1 MAASSIR
8 FVGGRYG
15 VPNGTLSALLRAG
28 IDKSSWPNTNLSSV
42 CQPQIIYSCHVAFPP
57 DRGSTQPGAVSVS
70 SDGIIDGCYP
80 NLSIYQA
87 KSLAETLNRD
97 LTDLGPDIALSPG
110 LIDVH
115 CHISELGRD
124 WEGYSTATRAAAAGG
139 ITTLMGMPLNSI
151 PATTSTDALVRE
163 VAAASNDGTT
173 LMADVGLWGGAVP
186 ANVTDSAALS
196 GLLDGGVFGLKAFL
210 APLPPGAGYDAVDP
224 VQLAAAAR
232 ICGDRK
238 KPLLVH
244 SELMTE
250 DQVAVAVQKAY
261 SGTKNGHTAHLA
273 SRPAQW
279 ERDAVR
285 TVCELADICHMHVV
299 HLSDSGCL
307 DLIAEAKDRIAK
319 GRGRVGG
326 GRGALTVETCP
337 HYLLFHSE
345 AVPESDTRY
354 KCFPPIRG
362 QENQLDLWGRGMTT
376 SADGPPLIDMVASD
390 HSPCPPDLR
399 CADDANMR
407 DAWGGLSG
415 LQYQLPATSTAF
427 QRARAG
433 ADGGDGDLLVGCV
446 AEWWSRAPSQ
456 LVPGLSSIKGEIAVG
471 RQADLCAWDPTFVGR
486 PSDRVAEHHR
496 WPGGGVYADMELRG
510 RVAGTWLRGVR
521 VYDGERDAFVA
532 DDDGAGSLM
541 LSCR

>member
-186 ANVTDSAALS
+186 ANATDSAALS

-232 ICGDRK
+232 VDK
-238 KPLLVH
+238 
-244 SELMTE
+244 
-250 DQVAVAVQKAY
+250 
-261 SGTKNGHTAHLA
+261 
-273 SRPAQW
+273 
-279 ERDAVR
+279 VR
-285 TVCELADICHMHVV
+285 
-299 HLSDSGCL
+299 
-307 DLIAEAKDRIAK
+307 
-319 GRGRVGG
+319 RVP
-326 GRGALTVETCP
+326 TPT
-337 HYLLFHSE
+337 
-345 AVPESDTRY
+345 
-354 KCFPPIRG
+354 
-362 QENQLDLWGRGMTT
+362 
-376 SADGPPLIDMVASD
+376 
-390 HSPCPPDLR
+390 LR
-399 CADDANMR
+399 CCAEC
-407 DAWGGLSG
+407 
-415 LQYQLPATSTAF
+415 Y
-427 QRARAG
+427 
-433 ADGGDGDLLVGCV
+433 LV
-446 AEWWSRAPSQ
+446 
-456 LVPGLSSIKGEIAVG
+456 
-471 RQADLCAWDPTFVGR
+471 
-486 PSDRVAEHHR
+486 
-496 WPGGGVYADMELRG
+496 
-510 RVAGTWLRGVR
+510 
-521 VYDGERDAFVA
+521 
-532 DDDGAGSLM
+532 
-541 LSCR
+541 

>member
-173 LMADVGLWGGAVP
+173 LMADVGLWGGLFRPMQQTLRRCRDYWMEVYSVSRHSLP
-186 ANVTDSAALS
+186 L
-196 GLLDGGVFGLKAFL
+196 FRL
-210 APLPPGAGYDAVDP
+210 APDTTLSILSSLQPRRGF
-224 VQLAAAAR
+224 AA
-232 ICGDRK
+232 I
-238 KPLLVH
+238 
-244 SELMTE
+244 
-250 DQVAVAVQKAY
+250 
-261 SGTKNGHTAHLA
+261 
-273 SRPAQW
+273 
-279 ERDAVR
+279 ER
-285 TVCELADICHMHVV
+285 
-299 HLSDSGCL
+299 
-307 DLIAEAKDRIAK
+307 
-319 GRGRVGG
+319 
-326 GRGALTVETCP
+326 
-337 HYLLFHSE
+337 
-345 AVPESDTRY
+345 
-354 KCFPPIRG
+354 
-362 QENQLDLWGRGMTT
+362 
-376 SADGPPLIDMVASD
+376 
-390 HSPCPPDLR
+390 SPC
-399 CADDANMR
+399 
-407 DAWGGLSG
+407 
-415 LQYQLPATSTAF
+415 
-427 QRARAG
+427 
-433 ADGGDGDLLVGCV
+433 
-446 AEWWSRAPSQ
+446 
-456 LVPGLSSIKGEIAVG
+456 
-471 RQADLCAWDPTFVGR
+471 
-486 PSDRVAEHHR
+486 
-496 WPGGGVYADMELRG
+496 
-510 RVAGTWLRGVR
+510 
-521 VYDGERDAFVA
+521 
-532 DDDGAGSLM
+532 
-541 LSCR
+541 